1 MPLTTVRNIPRIM
14 TALGWNKAADLL
26 NNWFN
31 GASHTK
37 TSTITAAEYSSAY
50 NFGPLTAWLLGQAEG
65 KFAWDKI
72 FTRQLWKSNNNNDGD
87 AISKLGRLLSNE
99 GILKP
104 GIKDVKFGYKT
115 YTAADY
121 EKNKAYLNASSFN
134 TNPTTPLTHCVAALG
149 SFNLKIALNGTV
161 SHTPGRFFDNYYTVT
176 PDSIDVYL
184 WDSFDFVDDGMI
196 SQPLGFWDE
205 VTNTVSKTPGSG
217 LTYVNNSSFRDW
229 RTANGM
235 GGDFYLYSEVLRH
248 KFNEPANLQPF
259 EISKP

>member
-1 MPLTTVRNIPRIM
+1 M

-26 NNWFN
+26 NNWFS
-31 GASHTK
+31 GTSHTK
-37 TSTITAAEYSSAY
+37 SSTGITATEYKTAY
-50 NFGPLTAWLLGQAEG
+50 NFGPLTAWLLSQSEG

-72 FTRQLWKSNNNNDGD
+72 FTRQLWKSSSSSDGD
-87 AISKLGRLLSNE
+87 AISKLGRLLSDE

-104 GIKDVKFGYKT
+104 KIKNVKFGYKT

-121 EKNKAYLNASSFN
+121 EKNKAYLNASSFK
-134 TNPTTPLTHCVAALG
+134 TNITTPLTHCVAALG

-161 SHTPGRFFDNYYTVT
+161 SHTPGRIFENYYTVT
-176 PDSIDVYL
+176 PESIDVYL
-184 WDSFDFVDDGMI
+184 WDSFDFEDDGMV

-205 VTNTVSKTPGSG
+205 MANIVSKTPGQG
-217 LTYVNNSSFRDW
+217 LTYVDNASFRDW

-235 GGDFYLYSEVLRH
+235 GGDFYLFSDVHRH
-248 KFNEPANLQPF
+248 TFTEPINLQPF